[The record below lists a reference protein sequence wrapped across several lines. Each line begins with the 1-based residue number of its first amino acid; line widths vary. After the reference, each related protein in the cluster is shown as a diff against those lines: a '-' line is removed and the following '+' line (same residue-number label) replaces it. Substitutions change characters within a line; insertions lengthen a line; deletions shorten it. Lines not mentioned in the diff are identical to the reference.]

1 MCRVFFLSVTT
12 GGGPVTAGGV
22 CDWTRVVACA
32 VMKVS
37 RGVEVVLSG
46 RLEGEVNGEG
56 GIKRV
61 LLLLRVIL
69 QQANAGAYEL

>member
-1 MCRVFFLSVTT
+1 
-12 GGGPVTAGGV
+12 
-22 CDWTRVVACA
+22 
-32 VMKVS
+32 MKVS

-46 RLEGEVNGEG
+46 RLEGEVNGGG

>member
-1 MCRVFFLSVTT
+1 MTT

-46 RLEGEVNGEG
+46 RLEGEVNGGG

-61 LLLLRVIL
+61 LLLRVIL